1 MHFPQSLSSH
11 LSREKK
17 AYSVGLHGPSI
28 LFNAS
33 FSFVTGKKRE
43 ELLKSFTSV
52 ICVKVCLFHRS
63 ENHASLRFSIKVWWL
78 EEHERMLIPNG
89 TSSCPA
95 PLPDAPSSFF
105 FYFRVSMMPQNECS
119 SAHYAAVRWAEI
131 ERRIKAECISHLKAD
146 L

>member
-33 FSFVTGKKRE
+33 FSFVTGRKRE

-95 PLPDAPSSFF
+95 PLLLLLLLSRLHDAAKWVFF
-105 FYFRVSMMPQNECS
+105 GTLCS
-119 SAHYAAVRWAEI
+119 SEMSRDREKNQGRMHFTFKSRPLTE
-131 ERRIKAECISHLKAD
+131 
-146 L
+146 